1 MTRRVRRTVACVVAT
16 ASVAAGGA
24 GCGVPTET
32 EVRVDGPVAE
42 AEVSG
47 SGVQSDPP
55 PGPDDAT
62 DDRQLVDYFL
72 QAAAADP
79 ADAVEKLRPFIH
91 SEQRGSWRPDPRVMV
106 VRVEDITRTPAGDDE
121 VRFDLKLRRVG
132 VLTDGAIEPQI
143 QEPET
148 VAFSVVRETAPVQ
161 DLGHEPMSGGGYR
174 IVDPPRF
181 VMLEDRALERYFLPR
196 SLYFWDAD
204 YDVLVPDLRWLPRA
218 VPAAR
223 RPQIILDWL
232 LAGPSP
238 WLDSVVGVADGV
250 NQVGRAV
257 PEEDTLVIELSAPT
271 AELEHRALDAQFWWT
286 LRPELASDMTL
297 TLVIDGRPRQ
307 VVTSDWPPNLAAWE
321 PPRSFAVVG
330 GEVRAYPGDE
340 ATTELPALDHGVNS
354 GVESAALSQ
363 GGRIGAL
370 VRADSDGLRL
380 LLTGASGVTETE
392 LRGVGT
398 MSRPVWLREPTGTG
412 LVVADHRLYRF
423 NVREEQVAE
432 VPVPAFMAGQLTAVA
447 AAPDGRRL
455 ALIAGGELYVAA
467 MRRDGNLVGLHE
479 PQMLPTTATDLAGV
493 AFSRPDRLA
502 VLGRED
508 GRYWLYEIT
517 VDGGLEE
524 RLSFD
529 LGAPQSLG
537 NLVAYPGD
545 PERESRRGLMMFE
558 ADGRAYAYRQA
569 PEAIRAEEFGLEAA
583 EEELPDPRAP
593 FFLE

>member
-1 MTRRVRRTVACVVAT
+1 VTPRAWRATVAAVI
-16 ASVAAGGA
+16 AAGVTAAGA

-121 VRFDLKLRRVG
+121 VRFDLQVRRVG
-132 VLTDGAIEPQI
+132 VLADGAIEPQI

-148 VAFSVVRETAPVQ
+148 VAFSVARETAAAE
-161 DLGHEPMSGGGYR
+161 DLGHEPVPGRYR

-271 AELEHRALDAQFWWT
+271 AELEHRTLDAQFW
-286 LRPELASDMTL
+286 
-297 TLVIDGRPRQ
+297 
-307 VVTSDWPPNLAAWE
+307 
-321 PPRSFAVVG
+321 
-330 GEVRAYPGDE
+330 
-340 ATTELPALDHGVNS
+340 
-354 GVESAALSQ
+354 
-363 GGRIGAL
+363 
-370 VRADSDGLRL
+370 
-380 LLTGASGVTETE
+380 
-392 LRGVGT
+392 
-398 MSRPVWLREPTGTG
+398 
-412 LVVADHRLYRF
+412 
-423 NVREEQVAE
+423 
-432 VPVPAFMAGQLTAVA
+432 
-447 AAPDGRRL
+447 
-455 ALIAGGELYVAA
+455 
-467 MRRDGNLVGLHE
+467 
-479 PQMLPTTATDLAGV
+479 
-493 AFSRPDRLA
+493 
-502 VLGRED
+502 
-508 GRYWLYEIT
+508 
-517 VDGGLEE
+517 
-524 RLSFD
+524 
-529 LGAPQSLG
+529 
-537 NLVAYPGD
+537 
-545 PERESRRGLMMFE
+545 
-558 ADGRAYAYRQA
+558 
-569 PEAIRAEEFGLEAA
+569 
-583 EEELPDPRAP
+583 
-593 FFLE
+593 